1 MITINKKKSNSK
13 MISFRMSE
21 SYINLLAEQA
31 RQTGRSKSEVLRQ
44 GLDLFKYHNKH
55 LNRDS

>member
-1 MITINKKKSNSK
+1 MITINKKKSNSR

-21 SYINLLAEQA
+21 SYIDLLAELA
-31 RQTGRSKSEVLRQ
+31 GQTGRSKSEVLRQ

-55 LNRDS
+55 VKRDV